1 MPGTLA
7 ITDLLRSE
15 DIHLHFAAPTVIDAI
30 PVLLGPA
37 LAHHVSNAGVRQE
50 IIDAVIK
57 RERDTATACGTLSL
71 PHARHAM
78 VDEFVVSVGAN
89 AGGVIEGQRE
99 PRIMFAFVS
108 PERKREEHLHFLA
121 SLARL
126 SQNRELTDRI
136 ASANDPDDVLA
147 ALRAAGL

>member
-1 MPGTLA
+1 MPGTIA
-7 ITDLLRSE
+7 ITDLLRVE
-15 DIHLHFAAPTVIDAI
+15 DVHPHFEALSVIDAI

-37 LAHHVSNAGVRQE
+37 LAHHVSRADVRDE
-50 IIDAVIK
+50 IIAAVIK
-57 RERDTATACGTLSL
+57 RERETATACGTLSL

-89 AGGVIEGQRE
+89 ANGIVAAQKE
-99 PRIMFAFVS
+99 PRIIFAFVS

-126 SQNRELTDRI
+126 SQNRTLVDVI
-136 ASANDPDDVLA
+136 AGANDPEDVLA
-147 ALRAAGL
+147 ALRNAGL